1 MPIASN
7 IKQCQHINVDG
18 TRCGSP
24 AIKGAPG
31 CYFHVDSVRRIGQFV
46 LPRLEDPNSVQFS
59 IMEVMRALLD
69 KRIDRPTANT
79 LLYALQ
85 IAHSNLGNMYK
96 AAVEEDN
103 EEERGNLVDFLLKR
117 LDAESAQA
125 AEDAKN
131 GKPAPDPDK
140 TATTQ
145 YGP

>member
-7 IKQCQHINVDG
+7 IKQCHHINVDG
-18 TRCGSP
+18 SRCGSP
-24 AIKGAPG
+24 AIKGSPG
-31 CYFHVDSVRRIGQFV
+31 CYFHLDSVRRIGQFV

-96 AAVEEDN
+96 AATEEHN
-103 EEERGNLVDFLLKR
+103 EDERGNLVDFLMKR
-117 LDAESAQA
+117 LDATVEEA
-125 AEDAKN
+125 AADAKS
-131 GKPAPDPDK
+131 GRVIDPDK
-140 TATTQ
+140 EATTQ